1 VVLLL
6 NTSESLSF
14 VTITQSIQ
22 SNLFLSGAEV
32 AAEVAFIVAAEVAA
46 EVAFVVA
53 AEVAFVVDV
62 LLGALFVFHSC
73 KSFPFFLNPLS
84 SFLLSPHALAYC

>member
-1 VVLLL
+1 MVLLL

-22 SNLFLSGAEV
+22 SNLLLSGAE
-32 AAEVAFIVAAEVAA
+32 
-46 EVAFVVA
+46 VA